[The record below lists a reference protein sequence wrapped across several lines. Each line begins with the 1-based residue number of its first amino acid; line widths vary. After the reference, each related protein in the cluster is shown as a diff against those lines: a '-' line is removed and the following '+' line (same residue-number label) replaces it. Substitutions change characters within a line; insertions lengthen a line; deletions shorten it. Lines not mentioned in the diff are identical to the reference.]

1 MIQTTDKLSGGE
13 LPLPMKPI
21 TGATNPSTCVRQKM
35 FNVNRFLFLSTLMY
49 AMNWKLEY
57 VKVNFI
63 KGIIT
68 HNSPLADLQSFAK
81 NIGKIAQVK
90 GMLRPIFCVD
100 INTNSDRK

>member
-13 LPLPMKPI
+13 LPLPIKPI
-21 TGATNPSTCVRQKM
+21 TCATNPSTCVRQKM

-63 KGIIT
+63 KGNNHT
-68 HNSPLADLQSFAK
+68 
-81 NIGKIAQVK
+81 
-90 GMLRPIFCVD
+90 
-100 INTNSDRK
+100 